1 MTDSHHEES
10 FWRKYIFSID
20 HKVIGIQYGIMS
32 LLFLLLGFGLML
44 VMRWQLAYP
53 DQPLP
58 LLGWRLSPDMYNSFG
73 AMHGTIMIFLGV
85 VPVITGAFGN
95 YLVPL
100 QVGACDMAFPKLNMA
115 SFWCYFVG
123 GIVMLSGFLL
133 PGGAASSG
141 WTSYP
146 PLSVDASTGQ
156 AVWLIGMVFLITSSL
171 LGGANIIVTI
181 MINIKFKI
189 TYYLLLRTGIINIA
203 NSNNGD
209 KKIERKDN
217 HHGDS
222 LYLIDCCLLDFTL
235 YMYI

>member
-1 MTDSHHEES
+1 MTDTHHEES

-32 LLFLLLGFGLML
+32 LLFLLLGFSLML

-146 PLSVDASTGQ
+146 PLSV
-156 AVWLIGMVFLITSSL
+156 AVSYTHLTLP
-171 LGGANIIVTI
+171 TI
-181 MINIKFKI
+181 
-189 TYYLLLRTGIINIA
+189 Y
-203 NSNNGD
+203 SV
-209 KKIERKDN
+209 
-217 HHGDS
+217 
-222 LYLIDCCLLDFTL
+222 
-235 YMYI
+235 